1 MQKIAVNE
9 GKEEVKIEKKK
20 EEKQKEEKKK
30 EEKKTDE
37 EKKNKPKLNQNTDDI
52 LDPDQE
58 KLERAKRKSDY
69 FHNNESSNK
78 KYRPSVRDR
87 YPNKTKKMGG

>member
-20 EEKQKEEKKK
+20 EEK
-30 EEKKTDE
+30 KKTDE
-37 EKKNKPKLNQNTDDI
+37 EKKNKPKLNQNTDEI